1 MKTFR
6 TMAMVAAVA
15 AAVGLM
21 MGALPAQARQPK
33 EPKEPKVKVTGENV
47 AKSPLQK
54 AQHAPRGAK
63 KAPEAKVNIN
73 SATVSQFQTLPRIG
87 AKVAQ
92 RIVDYREAHK
102 GFKSVDELRN
112 VKGIGPKVFE
122 SLKPYL
128 TL

>member
-1 MKTFR
+1 MKTFK

-15 AAVGLM
+15 AVAGLM

-33 EPKEPKVKVTGENV
+33 EPKVKVTGDNV
-47 AKSPLQK
+47 VKSPLQK

-122 SLKPYL
+122 NLKPYL